1 MSRIELIG
9 LEGIGEARRGDSIG
23 ALIVEACA
31 RQSIALTSADIL
43 VVAHKIVSKAEG
55 RIVRLEDVE
64 PSARAQE
71 LARELA
77 KDARL
82 VEIILR
88 ESRRVVRKGGNALIV
103 ETHHGFICA
112 NAGVDSSNVG
122 LGQVAL
128 LPRDPDASAKKIR
141 EEIKQRFPKLN
152 VAPGVIISDS
162 FGRAWRLGTVDVAV
176 GVAGLNPIKD
186 ERGTTDS
193 YGYELK
199 AAVAAVAD
207 ELAGA
212 AELVMGKKGRTP
224 VVLIRGYEGK
234 GKEGSARELLR
245 PEAEDLFRQF

>member
-1 MSRIELIG
+1 MSRLEIIG
-9 LEGIGEARRGDSIG
+9 LEGIGEVSRGDSIG
-23 ALIVEACA
+23 ALIAQACA
-31 RQSIALTSADIL
+31 RQSIALTSDDIL

-55 RIVRLEDVE
+55 QIVRLDDVE
-64 PSARAQE
+64 PSARAVELAQE
-71 LARELA
+71 LN

-88 ESRRVVRKGGNALIV
+88 ESRRVIRKGGVALIV

-112 NAGVDSSNVG
+112 NAGVDASNVG

-141 EEIKQRFPKLN
+141 HEIEQQLPKLN

-162 FGRAWRLGTVDVAV
+162 FGRTWRLGTVDVAV
-176 GVAGLNPIKD
+176 GVSGLNPIKD
-186 ERGTTDS
+186 ERGTTDR
-193 YGYELK
+193 YGYELR

-207 ELAGA
+207 ELAAA
-212 AELVMGKKGRTP
+212 AELVMGKKGQTP

-234 GKEGSARELLR
+234 GEDGSARELLR
-245 PEAEDLFRQF
+245 PEAEDLFRRF

>member
-1 MSRIELIG
+1 MTRLELIG
-9 LEGIGEARRGDSIG
+9 LEGIGEARQGESIG
-23 ALIVEACA
+23 KLILEACA
-31 RQSIALTSADIL
+31 RQAVKLAGADIL

-55 RIVRLEDVE
+55 QIVRLDDVV
-64 PSARAQE
+64 PSPRAVE

-82 VEIILR
+82 VEVILR
-88 ESRRVVRKGGNALIV
+88 ESRRVVRKGGTALIV

-112 NAGVDSSNVG
+112 NAGVDASNVG

-128 LPRDPDASAKKIR
+128 LPRDPDASARKIR
-141 EEIKQRFPKLN
+141 AEIEQHAG

-162 FGRAWRLGTVDVAV
+162 FGRAWRLGTVDIAV

-193 YGYELK
+193 YGYELR

-212 AELVMGKKGRTP
+212 AELVMGKKGRIP

-234 GKEGSARELLR
+234 GEDGSARELLR
-245 PEAEDLFRQF
+245 PEAEDLFRSF

>member
-1 MSRIELIG
+1 VKLASG
-9 LEGIGEARRGDSIG
+9 
-23 ALIVEACA
+23 
-31 RQSIALTSADIL
+31 DIL

-55 RIVRLEDVE
+55 RIVRLDDVE
-64 PSARAQE
+64 PSPRAVE

-82 VEIILR
+82 VEVILR

-112 NAGVDSSNVG
+112 NAGVDASNVG

-128 LPRDPDASAKKIR
+128 LPRDPDASARKIR
-141 EEIKQRFPKLN
+141 EEIEQRSGI
-152 VAPGVIISDS
+152 APGIIISDS

-193 YGYELK
+193 YGYELR

-207 ELAGA
+207 EMAGA
-212 AELVMGKKGRTP
+212 AELVMGKKDRMP

-234 GKEGSARELLR
+234 GEDGSARELLR
-245 PEAEDLFRQF
+245 PEAEDLFRSF

>member
-31 RQSIALTSADIL
+31 RQSLTIKDDDIL

-55 RIVRLEDVE
+55 RIVRLDDVK
-64 PSARAQE
+64 PSVRALE
-71 LARELA
+71 IARELN
-77 KDARL
+77 KDARQ
-82 VEIILR
+82 VEVILR
-88 ESRRVVRKGGNALIV
+88 ESRRVIRKGGAALIV

-112 NAGVDSSNVG
+112 NAGVDASNVG

-141 EEIKQRFPKLN
+141 EGIRQRLG
-152 VAPGVIISDS
+152 VAPGIIISDS

-186 ERGTTDS
+186 ERGTPDS
-193 YGYELK
+193 YGYELR
-199 AAVAAVAD
+199 AAIAAVAD
-207 ELAGA
+207 EMAAA
-212 AELVMGKKGRTP
+212 AELVMGKKGHTP

-234 GKEGSARELLR
+234 GEDGSARELLR
-245 PEAEDLFRQF
+245 PEAEDLFRSF